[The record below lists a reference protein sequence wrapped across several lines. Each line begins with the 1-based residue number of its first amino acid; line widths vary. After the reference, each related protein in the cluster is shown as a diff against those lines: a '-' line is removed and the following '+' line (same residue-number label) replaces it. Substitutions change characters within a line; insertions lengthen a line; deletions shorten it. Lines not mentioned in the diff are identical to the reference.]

1 MKGEEKQQ
9 KKEEEAE
16 VKEEVPGGNPE
27 DESSRTCYIDHP
39 FRKKKKERGRT
50 RESGRPSKAVFVLP
64 ASLCGPASL
73 GASIGG
79 LFTIHAIFVSGVG
92 GWMQLE

>member
-1 MKGEEKQQ
+1 MMKEEEKQQ
-9 KKEEEAE
+9 EKEDEAE

-39 FRKKKKERGRT
+39 LRKKKERGRT
-50 RESGRPSKAVFVLP
+50 HENGRPSKAKMLRPV
-64 ASLCGPASL
+64 SL

-79 LFTIHAIFVSGVG
+79 LFTIHALFVSGVG
-92 GWMQLE
+92 GWMQLA